1 MRKREL
7 KLVWRRNS
15 MVKKLKKIVRVLFIV
30 PVAMLLLSACG
41 GIAQG
46 TVNVQLDAFSITMP
60 NKIKAGQITF
70 HVTNIDS
77 ADTHSFIILK
87 TDLDPGALPLDSS
100 NNVYL
105 TAQDLARIDGID
117 QLAPDA
123 VQDLIVNLQPGNYVA
138 ICHLPGHYQA
148 GMYAGFTV
156 Q

>member
-1 MRKREL
+1 MA
-7 KLVWRRNS
+7 RN
-15 MVKKLKKIVRVLFIV
+15 
-30 PVAMLLLSACG
+30 MLLELLRQEFYLKFNELNILHRDLS
-41 GIAQG
+41 IP
-46 TVNVQLDAFSITMP
+46 DMP

-100 NNVYL
+100 NNVDL

-117 QLAPDA
+117 QLAPEA